1 MGHSRL
7 RAAPGVQRFA
17 HLSALVSP
25 PRRRLLRDR
34 ENAWSMLHVTALA
47 WAATLTLIVGLLA
60 LEWALSARRPQ
71 SVDLREAVAWS
82 AFYIGVAVSFGVIFG
97 LLAGWR
103 AGGQYFAGYVV
114 EKSLSIDNLFVF
126 VLIVNSFAVPTAQR
140 RHALAIGIA
149 LALVLRAVFILL
161 GAALLDTFSFMLLLF
176 GIALLFTAV
185 QMFRH
190 RNQDPSIEDNPL
202 VALVRRS
209 LPFTRRYHGTRL
221 IARVEGRRV
230 ATPLL
235 LVLVA
240 IGSTDLLFAFD
251 SIPAVFGVTQ
261 HTYIVLCA
269 NAFALLGLR
278 ALFFLVAGVLDRL
291 VYLSSGL
298 ALILAFIGIK
308 LILHYG
314 HTHTSSIPE
323 ISTGTSLAVIAC
335 ILAATTLAS
344 LAARRREPALR
355 AHAGAIT
362 EPHGAARSS
371 ALLEDEDLPH
381 T

>member
-1 MGHSRL
+1 
-7 RAAPGVQRFA
+7 V
-17 HLSALVSP
+17 
-25 PRRRLLRDR
+25 
-34 ENAWSMLHVTALA
+34 LHVGALA
-47 WAATLTLIVGLLA
+47 WAGTLILIAGLLA
-60 LEWALSARRPQ
+60 LEWVLSARRPH
-71 SVDLREAVAWS
+71 SVGLREAVAWS
-82 AFYIGVAVSFGVIFG
+82 VLYIGVAILFGVVFG
-97 LLAGWR
+97 LLAGWGP
-103 AGGQYFAGYVV
+103 GGQYFAGYVV

-126 VLIVNSFAVPTAQR
+126 VLIINSFAVPVAQQ

-161 GAALLDTFSFMLLLF
+161 GAALLDIFSFMLLVF
-176 GIALLFTAV
+176 GLALLFTAV

-190 RNQDPSIEDNPL
+190 RNQDPSIQDNPL
-202 VALVRRS
+202 VALARRS
-209 LPFTRRYHGTRL
+209 LPFTSRYHGTRL
-221 IARVEGRRV
+221 IARVGDRR
-230 ATPLL
+230 ALTPLL

-261 HTYIVLCA
+261 HAYIVLCA

-278 ALFFLVAGVLDRL
+278 ALFFLVAGVLDRF

-308 LILHYG
+308 LILHYA
-314 HTHTSSIPE
+314 HTHASSVPE

-335 ILAATTLAS
+335 ILAATALAS
-344 LAARRREPALR
+344 LVASRCDPTLQ

-362 EPHGAARSS
+362 QPHEPVSS
-371 ALLEDEDLPH
+371 TVPLTDDDSPH
-381 T
+381 A